1 MVSSLLLTGGV
12 ISNRRGLRC
21 LHRHLLGGGGGGGG
35 VISNRRG
42 LRRLHRHLLE
52 VGGGGVSQTEEA

>member
-1 MVSSLLLTGGV
+1 MVSSLLLT
-12 ISNRRGLRC
+12 
-21 LHRHLLGGGGGGGG
+21 GG

-52 VGGGGVSQTEEA
+52 VGGGGGLSQTEEA